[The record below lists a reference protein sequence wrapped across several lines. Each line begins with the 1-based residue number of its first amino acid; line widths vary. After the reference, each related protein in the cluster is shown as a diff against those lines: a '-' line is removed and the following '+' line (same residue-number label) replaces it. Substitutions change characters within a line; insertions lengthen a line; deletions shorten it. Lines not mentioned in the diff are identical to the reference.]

1 MLLKESCNHV
11 ISVVTR
17 IVQSCDQ

>member
-1 MLLKESCNHV
+1 VDRKQAV

-17 IVQSCDQ
+17 YRC